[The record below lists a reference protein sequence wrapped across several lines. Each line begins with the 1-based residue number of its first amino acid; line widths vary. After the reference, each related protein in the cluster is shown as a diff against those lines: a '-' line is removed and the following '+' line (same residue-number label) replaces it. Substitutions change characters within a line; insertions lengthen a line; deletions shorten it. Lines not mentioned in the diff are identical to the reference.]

1 MEVVNVKLTEDH
13 IKYLYDE
20 LGNSQYS
27 LQTLPKYL
35 NSCNIFTTIQY
46 GKVKINIVMNC
57 KQVLPI
63 LLLQRII
70 KRVNYII
77 EKYNIPKNII
87 YWFLPIEQ
95 IRNFPQ
101 KGNQVT
107 PESINGGY
115 TYVSDNKIFIYRLED
130 FAKVMLHELL
140 HHSIIE
146 SGTVWTREQLDGLK
160 HCFNISAATRLLPNE
175 ALVETWA
182 TYYQLQFV
190 SNEYNIPFKL
200 LYKKECEWAVKLS
213 NNLLNHQRHLN
224 DKAIWI
230 EKTNSFTYIILKTIF
245 LLNLEAF
252 LKIPLP
258 YKSEELYNFIIMHKN
273 DIPTK
278 VYKNSH
284 FIPMRISLF
293 GNL

>member
-1 MEVVNVKLTEDH
+1 MEVINQKLTEAH
-13 IKYLYDE
+13 IKYLHNE

-27 LQTLPKYL
+27 LRIFPEYL
-35 NSCNIFTTIQY
+35 HSCNIFKTIQY
-46 GKVKINIVMNC
+46 GKITINIVMKN

-63 LLLQRII
+63 LLLQRVI
-70 KRVNYII
+70 KRLNYII

-115 TYVSDNKIFIYRLED
+115 TIISDNKIFIYRLED

-140 HHSIIE
+140 HHTVIE
-146 SGTVWTREQLDGLK
+146 TGTVWTNEQLDNLK
-160 HCFNISAATRLLPNE
+160 YNFNISAATKLLPNE

-182 TYYQLQFV
+182 TYYQLQFI
-190 SNEYNIPFKL
+190 SKEYNIPFQL
-200 LYKKECEWAVKLS
+200 LYKKECEWAIKLS
-213 NNLLNHQRHLN
+213 NNLLNHQKHLN
-224 DKAIWI
+224 KKAIWI

-245 LLNLEAF
+245 LLNLDKF
-252 LKIPLP
+252 LQISLP
-258 YKSEELYNFIIMHKN
+258 YKSEELYDFIIMHKN
-273 DIPTK
+273 DIPLNTFES
-278 VYKNSH
+278 KNLH
-284 FIPMRISLF
+284 MRISLF